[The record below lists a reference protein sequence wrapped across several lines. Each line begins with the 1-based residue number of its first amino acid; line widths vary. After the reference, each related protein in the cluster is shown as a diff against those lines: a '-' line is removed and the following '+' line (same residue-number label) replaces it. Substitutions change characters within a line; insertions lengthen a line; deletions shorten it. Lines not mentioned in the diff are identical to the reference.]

1 MGRRQV
7 VRHRVLVSTFLG
19 SNPSGPVLT
28 FNLVSAKKVFLFDF
42 DGVIVDGM
50 HEYWHS
56 SLLACEKYL
65 NSPYISVDQELYKTV
80 PNTFKE
86 IRPWVKYG
94 WEMVLIVHEIMK
106 TENPI
111 KNLNKDD
118 FINNYHQNCKRILKD
133 NSWNADDLQKIL
145 DKSRKYQIDKDFN
158 SWVNLHN
165 PFFEVISFMQE
176 LRNRQIKTGII
187 TTKGKIFAEQI
198 LNQLNISAEFIFGY
212 ESGTKI
218 KIAEM
223 LAQNYKI
230 LGFIEDRK
238 KTLIDI
244 KQNSATSHIPCF
256 LADWGYLKESD
267 RYNLSNEIKLL
278 KLSSLEKL
286 VAI

>member
-1 MGRRQV
+1 MSSQEI
-7 VRHRVLVSTFLG
+7 
-19 SNPSGPVLT
+19 
-28 FNLVSAKKVFLFDF
+28 FLFDF

-56 SLLACEKYL
+56 SLLACERYL
-65 NSPYISVDQELYKTV
+65 NSPYISVDQKLYKSV

-94 WEMVLIVHEIMK
+94 WEMILIVHEIIK
-106 TENPI
+106 TENTI
-111 KNLNKDD
+111 NNLNKND
-118 FINNYHQNCKRILKD
+118 FINNYQQNCQRILKD
-133 NSWNADDLQKIL
+133 NSWTAEDLQKIL
-145 DKSRKYQIDKDFN
+145 DQSRKYQINKDFK

-165 PFFEVISFMQE
+165 PFFEVINFMKQLGKQE
-176 LRNRQIKTGII
+176 IKTAII
-187 TTKGKIFAEQI
+187 TTKGEIFVKKIFK
-198 LNQLNISAEFIFGY
+198 QLNIFPEFIFGY

-218 KIAEM
+218 KITER
-223 LAQNYKI
+223 LTERYEI
-230 LGFIEDRK
+230 LGFLEDRK

-244 KQNSATSHIPCF
+244 KQNSETSHIPCF

-278 KLSSLEKL
+278 KLSNLEEL

>member
-1 MGRRQV
+1 MSSQ
-7 VRHRVLVSTFLG
+7 
-19 SNPSGPVLT
+19 
-28 FNLVSAKKVFLFDF
+28 KIFLFDF

-50 HEYWHS
+50 HEYWNS

-65 NSPYISVDQELYKTV
+65 NSPYISVDEKLYKRV

-94 WEMVLIVHEIMK
+94 WEMVLIVHEIIK

-111 KNLNKDD
+111 KHLNKDD
-118 FINNYHQNCKRILKD
+118 FINNYYQNCERILKD
-133 NSWNADDLQKIL
+133 NSWIAEDLQRIL
-145 DKSRKYQIDKDFN
+145 DKSRKYQINKDFK

-165 PFFEVISFMQE
+165 PYFEVINFMKE
-176 LRNRQIKTGII
+176 LKKREIKSGII
-187 TTKGKIFAEQI
+187 TTKGKIFAEKI
-198 LNQLNISAEFIFGY
+198 LIQLNIFPEFIFGY

-218 KIAEM
+218 KIAEKVT
-223 LAQNYKI
+223 QTYEI

-238 KTLIDI
+238 KTLIDV
-244 KQNSATSHIPCF
+244 KQNSETSHIPCF

-278 KLSSLEKL
+278 KLGSLEEL